1 MKTAINNQPTERFE
15 FAKRILAS
23 FQVLIIGV
31 MFPVL
36 FVAGVTKQDQKQPV
50 KTETS
55 VSPVNQFTVQGLVD
69 FGKILSD
76 QNG

>member
-1 MKTAINNQPTERFE
+1 MKTAINNQSTERFE
-15 FAKRILAS
+15 FAKRVLAS

-36 FVAGVTKQDQKQPV
+36 FVAGVTKQDQKEPS
-50 KTETS
+50 KTENS
-55 VSPVNQFTVQGLVD
+55 VSKPRQFTVQNMVD
-69 FGKILSD
+69 FSEILSD

>member
-50 KTETS
+50 KTETP

>member
-15 FAKRILAS
+15 FAKRVLAS

-36 FVAGVTKQDQKQPV
+36 FVAGVTKQDQKQPL

-69 FGKILSD
+69 FSEILSD

>member
-1 MKTAINNQPTERFE
+1 MKTAINNQSTERFE
-15 FAKRILAS
+15 FAKRVLAS

-36 FVAGVTKQDQKQPV
+36 FVAGVTKQDQKQPL

-69 FGKILSD
+69 FSEILSD